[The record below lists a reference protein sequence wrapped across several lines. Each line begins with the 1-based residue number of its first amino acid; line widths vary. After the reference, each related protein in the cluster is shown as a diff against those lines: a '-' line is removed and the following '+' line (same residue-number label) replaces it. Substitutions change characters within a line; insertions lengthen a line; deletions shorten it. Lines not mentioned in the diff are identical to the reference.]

1 MNRKNYLM
9 NKDRLDLKLI
19 TKEKLLNK
27 ISALRT
33 PFYRIFSF
41 LA

>member
-27 ISALRT
+27 ISALN
-33 PFYRIFSF
+33 
-41 LA
+41 